1 METNIYKAK
10 WIILITKTK
19 NKTNKQKKKTFRT
32 YYSNITN
39 YWVLKQ
45 EGTGLVDLSMPV
57 LLSCVMFMEFLKHFN
72 VCNFTRKLSG

>member
-39 YWVLKQ
+39 Y
-45 EGTGLVDLSMPV
+45 
-57 LLSCVMFMEFLKHFN
+57 
-72 VCNFTRKLSG
+72 